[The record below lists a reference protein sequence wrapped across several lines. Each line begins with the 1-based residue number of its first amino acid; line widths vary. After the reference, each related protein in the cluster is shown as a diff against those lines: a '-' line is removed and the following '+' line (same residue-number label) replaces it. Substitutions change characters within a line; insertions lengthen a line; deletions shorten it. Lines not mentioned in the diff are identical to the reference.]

1 MEPFAGSRVR
11 VERRSFMARTD
22 PPPKTVDDLRED
34 IDRGLT
40 GEKVA
45 GSDPAAAPLGT
56 DAEAAGTPP
65 TRREFDL
72 EARSRPAAPPP
83 EPRGGPRRMV
93 AWLIGAC
100 VVAVLVVLALSWG

>member
-1 MEPFAGSRVR
+1 
-11 VERRSFMARTD
+11 MARTD

-65 TRREFDL
+65 TRREIDL
-72 EARSRPAAPPP
+72 EARSRPAPPPP

-93 AWLIGAC
+93 AGLIGAC